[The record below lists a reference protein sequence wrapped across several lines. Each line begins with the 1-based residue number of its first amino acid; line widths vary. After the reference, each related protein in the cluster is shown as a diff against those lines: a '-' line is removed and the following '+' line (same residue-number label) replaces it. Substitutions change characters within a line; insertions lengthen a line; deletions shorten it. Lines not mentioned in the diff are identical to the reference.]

1 MRPLDGVRVLELGNY
16 MAGPFCGML
25 LGDLGADVIK
35 VENPRGGD
43 YARALGP
50 FPPGVPD
57 GAGFVRMNRN
67 KRSVALDLKRP
78 EARDAFVALARRAD
92 IIVENFR
99 PGTMDDLGVGFAIL
113 SHQNPRLVYV
123 AISGFGATGRH
134 RDRPGLDL
142 IVQAESGLMSITG
155 EPDREPVKV
164 GVPIGDLAS
173 GMYGALGALAA
184 LRQRERTGRGT
195 FIDLALLDAA
205 VSLAVWESGVFFTT
219 RDVPERLGSAHRVD
233 APYQAFRTA
242 DGSIVVGATSPRTW
256 QSFVELTGLDE
267 LRREEWSTPAKRRK
281 RAGELAAI
289 IERATRKRSTEE
301 WYVLLSHAG
310 IPCGRI
316 RGYDEVFTDEA
327 LIDRGMLVDLPDPDL
342 GSVRS
347 LGSPLRLGDEPAVL
361 RRAAPR
367 LGEHTREVLR
377 EIGYDDSAIDALS
390 AGEASP
396 A

>member
-1 MRPLDGVRVLELGNY
+1 
-16 MAGPFCGML
+16 
-25 LGDLGADVIK
+25 
-35 VENPRGGD
+35 
-43 YARALGP
+43 
-50 FPPGVPD
+50 
-57 GAGFVRMNRN
+57 
-67 KRSVALDLKRP
+67 
-78 EARDAFVALARRAD
+78 
-92 IIVENFR
+92 
-99 PGTMDDLGVGFAIL
+99 MDDLGVGFAIL

-242 DGSIVVGATSPRTW
+242 DGSIVLGATSPRTW
-256 QSFVELTGLDE
+256 QSFVELIGLDE

-281 RAGELAAI
+281 RA
-289 IERATRKRSTEE
+289 
-301 WYVLLSHAG
+301 
-310 IPCGRI
+310 
-316 RGYDEVFTDEA
+316 
-327 LIDRGMLVDLPDPDL
+327 
-342 GSVRS
+342 
-347 LGSPLRLGDEPAVL
+347 
-361 RRAAPR
+361 
-367 LGEHTREVLR
+367 
-377 EIGYDDSAIDALS
+377 
-390 AGEASP
+390 ASP
-396 A
+396 AAGSADTTRSSPTRP